1 MRQITEVLRLNAQ
14 GLSYR
19 QISQSVGISASTV
32 QSYLGRAQ
40 RAGLS
45 WPLPSDVDDAA
56 LESRLF
62 TRTEE
67 ELRPGRPEP
76 NWLEVHREHKRGKH
90 VTLQLLHLEYKAVHP
105 DGLSYTQFCVHYRRW
120 RARQDVVMRLEYAA
134 GERMFVDFAGDTV
147 PVTDPETGEIWNAQV
162 FVSVLGAS
170 GYLYVEATRSQD
182 LASWLGAHT
191 RAVEFYG
198 GTARA
203 VVPDNLKSGV
213 TVASWYE
220 PELNAS
226 YLEWARTYSVAILPA
241 RPYRP
246 RDKAAAE
253 VGVQVAERWILA
265 PLRKRQ
271 FFSLAELNAAIA
283 EQLRLVNARRF
294 RGQAISR
301 HDLFEELERAALQ
314 PLPTTRYEF
323 ATWKPARV
331 NIDYHVEFDDH
342 YYSVPYEL
350 ARQAVEVRATANT
363 VEIMHRGRRVASHAR
378 GYGRQR
384 FFTVREHMPAAHRAH
399 LEWTPSKLVAW
410 GATIGPSVAELM
422 ETILRTRPHP
432 EHGYRAWLG
441 LMHLGKRYER
451 ERMLAACQRAL
462 QIGSTSYRSVNAIL
476 KNGLDKVPLP
486 LDSDSMAKIVPIQH
500 ANLRGAAYYQQSL
513 MEA

>member
-1 MRQITEVLRLNAQ
+1 MRQITEVLRLSAQ

-19 QISQSVGISASTV
+19 QIAQSVGISASTV
-32 QSYLGRAQ
+32 QSYLERAE

-45 WPLPSDVDDAA
+45 WPLPNDLDDAA
-56 LESRLF
+56 IEARLF
-62 TRTEE
+62 SRTEE
-67 ELRPGRPEP
+67 ELQPGRPEP
-76 NWLEVHREHKRGKH
+76 DWLAVHRDHKRGKH

-105 DGLSYTQFCVHYRRW
+105 EGLSYTQFCVHYRRW

-147 PVTDPETGEIWNAQV
+147 PVTDPDTGEVWNAQV

-170 GYLYVEATRSQD
+170 GYLYVEATRRQA
-182 LASWLGAHT
+182 LASWLGAHV
-191 RAVEFYG
+191 RALEWYG
-198 GTARA
+198 GSAGV

-265 PLRKRQ
+265 PLRKRR
-271 FFSLAELNAAIA
+271 FFSLGELNAAIA
-283 EQLRLVNARRF
+283 EQLTLVNNRRF

-301 HDLFEELERAALQ
+301 RDLFEELERQALQ
-314 PLPTTRYEF
+314 PLPLTRYEF
-323 ATWKPARV
+323 ADWKPARV
-331 NIDYHVEFDDH
+331 NIDYHIEFDSR
-342 YYSVPYEL
+342 YYSVPYAL
-350 ARQAVEVRATANT
+350 ARQAVEVRATANV
-363 VEIMHRGRRVASHAR
+363 VEIFHRGRRVASHVR
-378 GYGRQR
+378 GCGRQR
-384 FFTVREHMPAAHRAH
+384 FFTKPEHMPAAHRAH

-422 ETILRTRPHP
+422 DTILRSRPHP
-432 EHGYRAWLG
+432 EHGYRACLG
-441 LMHLGKRYER
+441 LMHLGKRYAP
-451 ERMLAACQRAL
+451 ERMIAACQRAL
-462 QIGSTSYRSVNAIL
+462 QIGSTSYRSVNA
-476 KNGLDKVPLP
+476 GDRARFPASAADRCAAVRPCT
-486 LDSDSMAKIVPIQH
+486 
-500 ANLRGAAYYQQSL
+500 GAASHRRNQTRRRT
-513 MEA
+513 ARRG

>member
-1 MRQITEVLRLNAQ
+1 
-14 GLSYR
+14 
-19 QISQSVGISASTV
+19 VGISALTV
-32 QSYLGRAQ
+32 QSYLERAQ
-40 RAGLS
+40 RAGLI
-45 WPLPSDVDDAA
+45 WPMPSDVDDAA

-76 NWLEVHREHKRGKH
+76 NLLEVHREHKRGKH
-90 VTLQLLHLEYKAVHP
+90 VTLQPLQLEYKAVHP
-105 DGLSYTQFCVHYRRW
+105 EGLSYTQFCVHYRRW
-120 RARQDVVMRLEYAA
+120 GARQDVVMRLEYAA
-134 GERMFVDFAGDTV
+134 GERMFVDFAGDMV

-191 RAVEFYG
+191 RAVAFYG
-198 GTARA
+198 GAARA

-220 PELNAS
+220 PELNPS
-226 YLEWARTYSVAILPA
+226 YLEWARTYGVAILPA

-271 FFSLAELNAAIA
+271 FFSLAELNVAIA
-283 EQLRLVNARRF
+283 DHLALVNARRF

-314 PLPTTRYEF
+314 PLPITRYEF

-331 NIDYHVEFDDH
+331 NIDYHVEFDDR

-350 ARQAVEVRATANT
+350 AGQAVEVRATANV
-363 VEIMHRGRRVASHAR
+363 VEIMHGGRRVARHAR

-384 FFTVREHMPAAHRAH
+384 FSTVA
-399 LEWTPSKLVAW
+399 
-410 GATIGPSVAELM
+410 
-422 ETILRTRPHP
+422 
-432 EHGYRAWLG
+432 
-441 LMHLGKRYER
+441 
-451 ERMLAACQRAL
+451 
-462 QIGSTSYRSVNAIL
+462 
-476 KNGLDKVPLP
+476 
-486 LDSDSMAKIVPIQH
+486 
-500 ANLRGAAYYQQSL
+500 
-513 MEA
+513 